1 MRRLKDKSMSSL
13 ENICNDFKDQV
24 VRQGYLFWRTDPPRD
39 YMTGLLFKGLNFLIL
54 GLNPFNRIDHRWIS
68 EGNRKKSQLHLKED
82 AVAQKIIIFS
92 VEKDFDNIEIF
103 STTCWNVQ
111 MLDAGLPPATSSTKS
126 LTDVLPQIK
135 IPFKNEHG
143 IAYFSVRK
151 KIQEGAFKNALALD
165 PLSFLRELCCSY
177 LPRIRTVSYDDPVA
191 GTQDAAYDELIV
203 EIASCRI
210 AHTLGCMT
218 PLDAHAGYI
227 RKLVSRLKFDEPK
240 HQLMLSRAFR
250 DASELE
256 ERLLTE
262 DDISDEFLQH
272 DLVNPFVSPEEWDLL
287 INDDL
292 ATAAKQMLLENLI
305 RACDECRKSDTDDIA
320 YIRYIS
326 DLNDEI
332 TDTEAEVTEFYATSI
347 QGDGT
352 INGILKTSRGNLRI
366 SLDPEV
372 LWANFTVEI
381 THVPHQINL

>member
-1 MRRLKDKSMSSL
+1 M
-13 ENICNDFKDQV
+13 F
-24 VRQGYLFWRTDPPRD
+24 
-39 YMTGLLFKGLNFLIL
+39 
-54 GLNPFNRIDHRWIS
+54 
-68 EGNRKKSQLHLKED
+68 
-82 AVAQKIIIFS
+82 
-92 VEKDFDNIEIF
+92 
-103 STTCWNVQ
+103 
-111 MLDAGLPPATSSTKS
+111 
-126 LTDVLPQIK
+126 
-135 IPFKNEHG
+135 
-143 IAYFSVRK
+143 
-151 KIQEGAFKNALALD
+151 
-165 PLSFLRELCCSY
+165 CSY

-332 TDTEAEVTEFYATSI
+332 TDAEAEITEFYATSI